1 MKKLLLVAAGLLL
14 AGAAIAQVPG
24 AKVSTTL
31 SGTEYIQ
38 NQNAAVSSV
47 FSANTLAK
55 YSRVAAGTATALST
69 TSPATL
75 TPTLGNVF
83 TVTPTGALTI
93 NAASAPVGEYLTIV
107 VTTSGTSSFVLTFGT
122 NFKST
127 GTLATG
133 TVSAKV
139 FTVSFLCDGTNCN
152 EISRTTAM

>member
-1 MKKLLLVAAGLLL
+1 MKKLLLVAAGLML

-31 SGTEYIQ
+31 SGTEYIA
-38 NQNAAVSSV
+38 NQNAGVSSV
-47 FSANTLAK
+47 FSTNTLAK
-55 YSRVAAGTATALST
+55 YGRVAAGTASALST
-69 TSPATL
+69 TSPASLNPTLSNVFTL
-75 TPTLGNVF
+75 TPS
-83 TVTPTGALTI
+83 ADLTI

-107 VTTSGTSSFVLTFGT
+107 VTTSGTTSYTLTFGT
-122 NFKST
+122 KFKST

-133 TVSAKV
+133 TVTAKV